1 MGLMVYG
8 LSHYW
13 FWLFAIFVIGLA
25 NGLLTKEAE
34 KRRKI
39 SPWLGWFVLAFAV
52 GLPLAVLSALSGRAG
67 VWLETGLAS
76 FASFIAG
83 AVAGVLARHGSLR
96 EHRNWALG
104 LAPCVMLWW
113 AGNMFGMPRLEAGLR
128 QSVEA
133 AVAKAG
139 GDPKNLLVDGRDVLL
154 PNSAADRAALSAEIA
169 KVDGVRLV
177 QATDWVFG
185 DKPQAGPAPENP
197 PPATSAPESEEMGDL
212 AARSDR
218 AEPGAADI
226 AKTPAEK
233 SKAAKILLARLP
245 PSGPLDIPACQGAI
259 EAEQTLQRIE
269 FSGRG
274 TAVHRAAAETLDR
287 IAELLQRCP
296 EAKAEIVVRVD
307 RNAEESR
314 GLARRRAERLAQYLI
329 AEGVASGRLSTA
341 VRGGAEPE
349 ASVGGARAQSIEFML
364 K

>member
-1 MGLMVYG
+1 MGLMVYC

-39 SPWLGWFVLAFAV
+39 SPWLGWFVLAFVV
-52 GLPLAVLSALSGRAG
+52 GLPLALLSALSGRGG

-83 AVAGVLARHGSLR
+83 AAAGVVARHGSLR

-139 GDPKNLLVDGRDVLL
+139 GDPKNLMVDGRDVLL

-185 DKPQAGPAPENP
+185 DKPQAGPAPEIS
-197 PPATSAPESEEMGDL
+197 PPATSAPQSEEKVDL
-212 AARSDR
+212 PAKSDR
-218 AEPGAADI
+218 AEPGAADADA
-226 AKTPAEK
+226 AKAPAER
-233 SKAAKILLARLP
+233 SKAAKTLLARLP
-245 PSGPLDIPACQGAI
+245 AAGPLDIPACQGAV

-269 FSGRG
+269 FRGRG
-274 TAVHRAAAETLDR
+274 TAVHRAAADTLDR

-296 EAKAEIVVRVD
+296 EAKAEIVVRAD

-314 GLARRRAERLAQYLI
+314 DLARRRAERLAQYMI

-341 VRGGAEPE
+341 VRGD
-349 ASVGGARAQSIEFML
+349 RAQSIEFVL

>member
-1 MGLMVYG
+1 MVFYI
-8 LSHYW
+8 SHYW
-13 FWLFAIFVIGLA
+13 FWLFAIFVIGLT
-25 NGLLTKEAE
+25 NGLLAKEAE

-39 SPWLGWFVLAFAV
+39 SPWLGWFALAFGV
-52 GLPLAVLSALSGRAG
+52 GLALALLSVLGGRAG

-154 PNSAADRAALSAEIA
+154 PSSAADRAALAAEIA

-177 QATDWVFG
+177 QGTDWVFG
-185 DKPQAGPAPENP
+185 EKPQAGPGPENL
-197 PPATSAPESEEMGDL
+197 PPANSAPANEEKADLPAKGDQGGT
-212 AARSDR
+212 
-218 AEPGAADI
+218 GAADA
-226 AKTPAEK
+226 AKTPAER
-233 SKAAKILLARLP
+233 SKAAKTLLARLP
-245 PSGPLDIPACQGAI
+245 SSGPLDLPACQGAI
-259 EAEQTLQRIE
+259 EAEQALQRIE
-269 FSGRG
+269 FRGRG

-296 EAKAEIVVRVD
+296 EAKAEIVVRAD

-329 AEGVASGRLSTA
+329 AEGIASGRLSTA
-341 VRGGAEPE
+341 VRGAEPE
-349 ASVGGARAQSIEFML
+349 APGGGGRAQSIEFVL